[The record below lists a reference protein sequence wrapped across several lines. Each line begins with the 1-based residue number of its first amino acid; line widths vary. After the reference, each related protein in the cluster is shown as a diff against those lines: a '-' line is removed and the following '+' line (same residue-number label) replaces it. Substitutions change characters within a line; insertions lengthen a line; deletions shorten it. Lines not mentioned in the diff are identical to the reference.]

1 MSVFS
6 PVLRDGNRV
15 LIRMSGPGVR
25 EDSRKED
32 EARRIH
38 RIEENRAYYDG
49 TQYDG
54 QNALELRGMIESGE
68 LQQGQ
73 CLPEH
78 KKLHPY
84 STQIAEC
91 LDFVANQLTEGFAF
105 EAESED
111 VQRVIDATIDG
122 SDMLRNGSDE
132 DIAFDE
138 VIIDGGQAGDVPVE
152 VLWDPVEQTTYWEFW
167 PAEMVEFDVPRGNW
181 VKSVTRRQI
190 ITVEEPDGMGAWVEK
205 QVEEK
210 VVWDLAYPPLP
221 EPTPGLPFL
230 RPEVISSSVRE
241 CRRQVFYDEEE
252 EPRQTTWLGLPVIPW
267 QPLRVNKKGLK
278 GYRGT
283 PLITSVAI
291 SAADRYNA
299 NEQQAW
305 LIARYNAHGNLAVV
319 GDQAYIKVQLDDE
332 QMAKDVADVLTFPGG
347 TGVYPIL
354 LPTDPSMINHTHD
367 VTSDQI
373 YSTFG
378 LTRVEPDTMS
388 SIGGISGYALEIL
401 NRKSDGT
408 LRNVRRVFKT
418 DCISLIN
425 LTLDVYAYRSGA
437 VITDD
442 ALAQILE
449 DNPELEVPD
458 GWLPEIPFADID
470 PQAEFPARKVDVRM
484 GTGYIVDDVQVRD
497 DMTAGLI
504 SQEEALRQRGYDDTK
519 IERILSEQQASAE
532 RKMRMAIEQFQ
543 KTQPVVAIAGQTKD
557 QTAQSTGAAK
567 ADVKASGTQS
577 GSTTGSS
584 NRK

>member
-1 MSVFS
+1 
-6 PVLRDGNRV
+6 
-15 LIRMSGPGVR
+15 
-25 EDSRKED
+25 
-32 EARRIH
+32 
-38 RIEENRAYYDG
+38 
-49 TQYDG
+49 
-54 QNALELRGMIESGE
+54 
-68 LQQGQ
+68 
-73 CLPEH
+73 
-78 KKLHPY
+78 
-84 STQIAEC
+84 
-91 LDFVANQLTEGFAF
+91 
-105 EAESED
+105 
-111 VQRVIDATIDG
+111 
-122 SDMLRNGSDE
+122 
-132 DIAFDE
+132 
-138 VIIDGGQAGDVPVE
+138 
-152 VLWDPVEQTTYWEFW
+152 
-167 PAEMVEFDVPRGNW
+167 
-181 VKSVTRRQI
+181 
-190 ITVEEPDGMGAWVEK
+190 
-205 QVEEK
+205 
-210 VVWDLAYPPLP
+210 
-221 EPTPGLPFL
+221 
-230 RPEVISSSVRE
+230 
-241 CRRQVFYDEEE
+241 
-252 EPRQTTWLGLPVIPW
+252 
-267 QPLRVNKKGLK
+267 
-278 GYRGT
+278 
-283 PLITSVAI
+283 
-291 SAADRYNA
+291 
-299 NEQQAW
+299 
-305 LIARYNAHGNLAVV
+305 
-319 GDQAYIKVQLDDE
+319 
-332 QMAKDVADVLTFPGG
+332 
-347 TGVYPIL
+347 
-354 LPTDPSMINHTHD
+354 
-367 VTSDQI
+367 
-373 YSTFG
+373 
-378 LTRVEPDTMS
+378 MS